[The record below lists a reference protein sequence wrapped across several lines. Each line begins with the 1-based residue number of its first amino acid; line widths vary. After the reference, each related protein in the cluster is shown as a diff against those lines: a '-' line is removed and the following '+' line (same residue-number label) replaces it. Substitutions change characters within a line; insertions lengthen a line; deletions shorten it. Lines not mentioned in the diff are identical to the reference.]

1 MIKIDGEHDYLY
13 QWDTGRRVETDY
25 PAGTA
30 IHFATPLLGCKHVD
44 TSNAMVVNTDADGF
58 AAIPNIMLQK
68 AGTINVY
75 AYVDGRTVERVDI
88 EVMQRKKPDD
98 YAYTET
104 EVRTWAGLE
113 KRIAALEN
121 NPPAPASPVTR
132 IDSLDKSNIK
142 PLLGIAS
149 GAYVLYGWF
158 TPYTDSGRT
167 LTMSEPTFA
176 NIVSDEDG
184 TETYVQVFS
193 PYKNCVQYLA
203 ITNGTYDRKNIYL
216 NDLQP

>member
-13 QWDTGRRVETDY
+13 QWDTDRRVETDY

-75 AYVDGRTVERVDI
+75 AFVEGRTVERIDI
-88 EVMQRKKPDD
+88 EVKQRKKPDD

-104 EVRTWAGLE
+104 EVRTWAELESGLRHW
-113 KRIAALEN
+113 KTIL
-121 NPPAPASPVTR
+121 P
-132 IDSLDKSNIK
+132 L
-142 PLLGIAS
+142 PLLLSHG
-149 GAYVLYGWF
+149 
-158 TPYTDSGRT
+158 
-167 LTMSEPTFA
+167 LTVWTRVTS
-176 NIVSDEDG
+176 SR
-184 TETYVQVFS
+184 
-193 PYKNCVQYLA
+193 C
-203 ITNGTYDRKNIYL
+203 
-216 NDLQP
+216 